1 MKNLKDIILEKL
13 VINKNIKIKRNYD
26 NWTIE
31 DAKEGDI
38 ISSKYN
44 TFIYKGLDEK
54 KQYCNDKNAIVYY
67 ACYKLPIF
75 KSTKRFLVGPD
86 VGVGTTYQDPDQYYL
101 STEKECEA
109 LFNALKKE
117 GYEWDDDKKELIKV
131 IKLK

>member
-54 KQYCNDKNAIVYY
+54 KNNIVM
-67 ACYKLPIF
+67 
-75 KSTKRFLVGPD
+75 
-86 VGVGTTYQDPDQYYL
+86 
-101 STEKECEA
+101 
-109 LFNALKKE
+109 
-117 GYEWDDDKKELIKV
+117 IKMQ
-131 IKLK
+131 